1 MGEIVEVLPLY
12 TRAAWLWFSA
22 ANKHVAHMHS
32 SHRFFSF
39 YFVLFMFSLCLISK
53 VYGCTDFTVM
63 WYFLWLKISV
73 NANKQ
78 ESESFLDELIGWFSD
93 HQQQINQLFIRS
105 DADRSGSVS
114 LKDFE
119 VGNPSSLTWIIPDF
133 LCQDGRRV
141 SDFLLSFFE
150 CQLKIIVEE
159 KEICES
165 VLNATVSLCWSIYGG
180 YCESG
185 SW

>member
-1 MGEIVEVLPLY
+1 
-12 TRAAWLWFSA
+12 
-22 ANKHVAHMHS
+22 MHS

-39 YFVLFMFSLCLISK
+39 NFLLFMFTLCLISK
-53 VYGCTDFTVM
+53 VYGCTDFTVT

-73 NANKQ
+73 NANKR
-78 ESESFLDELIGWFSD
+78 ESESFPDELIGWFSD
-93 HQQQINQLFIRS
+93 HQQEFDQLFIRG
-105 DADRSGSVS
+105 DEDRSESVS

-119 VGNPSSLTWIIPDF
+119 LGNPSPLTWIIRDF
-133 LCQDGRRV
+133 LCQDGRR
-141 SDFLLSFFE
+141 LSRFFE
-150 CQLKIIVEE
+150 WHIKIIAEE

>member
-1 MGEIVEVLPLY
+1 
-12 TRAAWLWFSA
+12 
-22 ANKHVAHMHS
+22 MHS

-39 YFVLFMFSLCLISK
+39 YFLLFMFTLCLVSK
-53 VYGCTDFTVM
+53 VYGCTDFTVT

-73 NANKQ
+73 NANKR
-78 ESESFLDELIGWFSD
+78 ESESFPDELIGWFSD
-93 HQQQINQLFIRS
+93 HQQEIDQLFIRG
-105 DADRSGSVS
+105 DVDRSESVS

-119 VGNPSSLTWIIPDF
+119 LGNPSSLTWIIRDF
-133 LCQDGRRV
+133 LCQDGRR
-141 SDFLLSFFE
+141 LSRFFE
-150 CQLKIIVEE
+150 WHIKIIAAE

>member
-1 MGEIVEVLPLY
+1 
-12 TRAAWLWFSA
+12 
-22 ANKHVAHMHS
+22 MHS

-39 YFVLFMFSLCLISK
+39 YFVLFMFTLCLNSK
-53 VYGCTDFTVM
+53 VYGCTDFTVT

-73 NANKQ
+73 NANKR
-78 ESESFLDELIGWFSD
+78 ESESFPDELIGWFSD
-93 HQQQINQLFIRS
+93 HQQEIDQLFIRG
-105 DADRSGSVS
+105 DKDRSESVS

-119 VGNPSSLTWIIPDF
+119 LGNPSSLTWIIRDF
-133 LCQDGRRV
+133 LCQDGRR
-141 SDFLLSFFE
+141 LSRFFE
-150 CQLKIIVEE
+150 WHIKIIAEE
-159 KEICES
+159 KEIFES